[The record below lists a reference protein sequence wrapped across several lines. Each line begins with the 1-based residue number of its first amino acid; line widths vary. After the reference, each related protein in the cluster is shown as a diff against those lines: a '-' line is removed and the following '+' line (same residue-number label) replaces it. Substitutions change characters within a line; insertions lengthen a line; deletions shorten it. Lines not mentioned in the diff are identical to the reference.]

1 MNLAPETA
9 LRHYFGQVDGPQ
21 GGWSVRRDAFSASQ
35 LEAVLSR
42 DEETAAIA
50 DDYAHGLIRQGRA
63 DTVLVVCAD
72 EVGGA
77 RAHVLSGEP
86 LCVS

>member
-1 MNLAPETA
+1 MTA
-9 LRHYFGQVDGPQ
+9 GYICQLLGIKGPLSAITSGVD
-21 GGWSVRRDAFSASQ
+21 S
-35 LEAVLSR
+35 
-42 DEETAAIA
+42 AAIA
-50 DDYAHGLIRQGRA
+50 DDYAHGLIRQRRA

-77 RAHVLSGEP
+77 RAYVLKEEP